1 MSDLTDDTIRRMMD
15 EATAPGL
22 FVGASHTEIAAHQ
35 RIYVL
40 CDALLA
46 MRPLCADLEARYRRL
61 EQAARGFWQ
70 AYMDGTLY
78 EESANEV
85 CETFMAM
92 LAEADQ

>member
-1 MSDLTDDTIRRMMD
+1 MGRAAMNDLTIRQWRND
-15 EATAPGL
+15 AAYDARTRDGL
-22 FVGASHTEIAAHQ
+22 NPDNAFT
-35 RIYVL
+35 RIVTL

-46 MRPLCADLEARYRRL
+46 ANERNRRL
-61 EQAARGFWQ
+61 QEATRGFWQ
-70 AYMDGTLY
+70 AYADGTLY

>member
-1 MSDLTDDTIRRMMD
+1 MSGLTDDTIRRMMD

-46 MRPLCADLEARYRRL
+46 ANERNRRL
-61 EQAARGFWQ
+61 EEAARDYFTERDADYAGSYQWCL
-70 AYMDGTLY
+70 AMDEKRERLR
-78 EESANEV
+78 AV
-85 CETFMAM
+85 